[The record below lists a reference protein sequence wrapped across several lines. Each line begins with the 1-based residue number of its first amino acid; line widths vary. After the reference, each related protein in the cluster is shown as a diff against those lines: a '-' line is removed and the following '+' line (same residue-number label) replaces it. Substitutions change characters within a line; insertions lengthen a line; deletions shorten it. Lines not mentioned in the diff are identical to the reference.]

1 MRRGELKQIGGIGD
15 LTYVRLSQDHGIET
29 IAQLAAL
36 SDTEA
41 ADLQRALQAAGRRLP
56 GGEVARWRDQARQ
69 LAGESPA
76 PADEPL
82 ATFVVEAWP
91 PAGGPGDGAARRA
104 APLRGSPHRIGSD
117 AGNVGAHVGHRRRVS
132 LDTGPGERARPPAP

>member
-1 MRRGELKQIGGIGD
+1 MRHGELKQIRGIGD
-15 LTYVRLSQDHGIET
+15 AMCVRLSQDHGIET

-41 ADLQRALQAAGRRLP
+41 ADLQHALQVTGRRLP
-56 GGEVARWRDQARQ
+56 GGEVTRWRDQARR

-91 PAGGPGDGAARRA
+91 PAAGAGGPGGGGEQPRY
-104 APLRGSPHRIGSD
+104 
-117 AGNVGAHVGHRRRVS
+117 VGDHI
-132 LDTGPGERARPPAP
+132 E